1 MIVSRT
7 DLAVLKP
14 FRIGAAE
21 PWRFS
26 VWHGVALLLALIVA
40 IGKPPKDALSTDDRG
55 CVCSRRLAR
64 SGERAVPGSNG

>member
-14 FRIGAAE
+14 FRAGAAE

-40 IGKPPKDALSTDDRG
+40 MMP
-55 CVCSRRLAR
+55 C
-64 SGERAVPGSNG
+64 VPGAACTSPMPTATISAAISATPCHTQK

>member
-14 FRIGAAE
+14 FRLAAETSSE

-26 VWHGVALLLALIVA
+26 VWHGVALMIALAVA
-40 IGKPPKDALSTDDRG
+40 IGIGEAQAQAAAGKPGIVETMI
-55 CVCSRRLAR
+55 
-64 SGERAVPGSNG
+64 